1 MEILPV
7 AEVPHPRL
15 LPARGTPLT
24 VVFAEMHAIEAVRA
38 DETNALPL
46 EPPFHLSDED
56 AYLVLPDDIG
66 VEIVDILRDGDDEL
80 LGEAMRDGLVAWGA
94 VTRRGDGVRELV
106 VERWQRPIEILDG
119 APDYAAEV
127 PTGPGHEPLLDLSIL
142 PHLQCTVVSELFDE
156 AGLRRALA
164 TDRFVG
170 VSWDPERNGKAG
182 AEASHAWTRRLPN
195 GDVGVE
201 LALFQEYEEMVALL
215 RPVVFTR

>member
-1 MEILPV
+1 M
-7 AEVPHPRL
+7 AEVPRPRL
-15 LPARGTPLT
+15 LPVRGTPLT
-24 VVFAEMHAIEAVRA
+24 IVFAEMHAIEALRA

-80 LGEAMRDGLVAWGA
+80 LGEAMRDGLVAWGT
-94 VTRRGDGVRELV
+94 VGRRGDGVRELV
-106 VERWQRPIEILDG
+106 VDRWERPADLLDG
-119 APDYAAEV
+119 TPDYAAEV
-127 PTGPGHEPLLDLSIL
+127 PTGPGHDPLLDLSIL
-142 PHLQCTVVSELFDE
+142 PHLQCTVVSELFD
-156 AGLRRALA
+156 AHGLRRALA

-170 VSWDPERNGKAG
+170 VSWDPDRAGKPG
-182 AEASHAWTRRLPN
+182 AEPSLAWTRRLGN

-201 LALFQEYEEMVALL
+201 LALFQEYEEMVVLL